1 LQFVDAIKR
10 ESCMA
15 HSNDL
20 SSSFAQSL
28 VVGEQLQDLR
38 AAQYDVLRCDNLGQH
53 TFHCII
59 EEL

>member
-1 LQFVDAIKR
+1 
-10 ESCMA
+10 
-15 HSNDL
+15 L